1 MDWLD
6 KNKKTL
12 AIGGGVAGGV
22 ALAVTGMMWAAL
34 ASPEPPL
41 EKAGDDGLRIRL
53 VEPPKAAIAAASPL
67 DVGLSEAAQAM
78 AKGKEALFPR
88 DQFTP
93 PPRLVDRPRPA
104 PPRQVQVA
112 DQDLPPPEPTEDS
125 WRREAERQD
134 RLEQARRRQWEAEA
148 LAREAA
154 EDRAAWER
162 EMRERR
168 RWEERRDEDR
178 YDPRYAPP
186 PDDDRWPEPR
196 R

>member
-6 KNKKTL
+6 KNKKSL
-12 AIGGGVAGGV
+12 AIGGGVAGGL
-22 ALAVTGMMWAAL
+22 ALAVTGVMWAAL

-53 VEPPKAAIAAASPL
+53 VEPPKAMIATASPL

-78 AKGKEALFPR
+78 ARGRQALFPR
-88 DQFTP
+88 DQLAP
-93 PPRLVDRPRPA
+93 PPRSADRPRSP
-104 PPRQVQVA
+104 PPRPVQIA
-112 DQDLPPPEPTEDS
+112 DRDLPPSEPNEDS

-134 RLEQARRRQWEAEA
+134 RLEQAQRRQWEAEA

-178 YDPRYAPP
+178 YGPRYAPP